1 VHLAPIALGAQPVRR
16 EYAELHMGV
25 ATRLVLYARD
35 DADAR
40 AAARA
45 AFDRIAA
52 LEDNMSDWRPAS
64 ESRRLERRPGAWVPV
79 SRELYAVLARAV
91 EIARE
96 SGGAFD
102 PTVGPI
108 VAVWREARRTRR
120 LPSAATLDSARALVG
135 WRKLALDP
143 ARRRV
148 HLATPGM
155 RLDLGAIAK
164 GWILQDALGVLR
176 ARGVT
181 RALLEAGGDIV
192 VGDAPPGRPG
202 WRIETPGA
210 GPEVAARA
218 GALVRG
224 AVATSGPA
232 EQSVVIDGVAYSHV
246 VDPRTG
252 VALTDARQA
261 TVVARDGATADA
273 LATAL
278 TVLDARRGAELLAR
292 FPGVVASVMTR

>member
-1 VHLAPIALGAQPVRR
+1 
-16 EYAELHMGV
+16 MGV

-35 DADAR
+35 DATAR

-45 AFDRIAA
+45 AFARIAA
-52 LEDNMSDWRPAS
+52 LEDKMSDWRPES
-64 ESRRLERRPGAWVPV
+64 ESRRLERRAGAWVPV
-79 SRELYAVLARAV
+79 SRELFAVLARAV
-91 EIARE
+91 EVARA
-96 SGGAFD
+96 SDGAFD
-102 PTVGPI
+102 PTVGPL

-120 LPSAATLDSARALVG
+120 LPAPATLDSARARVG

-148 HLATPGM
+148 RLDAPGM
-155 RLDLGAIAK
+155 RLDLGGVAK
-164 GWILQDALGVLR
+164 GWILDDALGVLR

-192 VGDAPPGRPG
+192 VGDAPPGRAG
-202 WRIETPGA
+202 WEIDTPGA
-210 GPEVAARA
+210 SAEVARRA

-232 EQSVVIDGVAYSHV
+232 AQLVEIDGVRYSHV

-252 VALTDARQA
+252 VPLTSARQA
-261 TVVARDGATADA
+261 TVVARAGATADA

-278 TVLDARRGAELLAR
+278 TVLDPRAGEALLAR
-292 FPGVVASVMTR
+292 FPGVIASVTVP